1 MKHQIQDGSNYDRL
15 IPKTKNE
22 KTNLATG
29 STDVGLR
36 EMRIWTQKYQYQV
49 KALAGVLKGASI
61 SQSVSNIHLFLYN
74 HIQYLADGALQN
86 LRSPSNSWQNR
97 DIGIDCKSYSIFAVA
112 LLNELGINAFFRKIK
127 QPFFKPDQWTHVYVI
142 VPKDQKTNSASNYYV
157 LDATLPINVEV
168 PYSEKKDLLMEANLK
183 YQGLNG
189 VAVAPQVTNE
199 VIANFYAFIQQLL
212 DDGYPQ
218 AGVLTLK
225 NRVETILKT
234 GVEPTFRFKNNGVFV
249 NDNFIYLPKPQGLN
263 GTFTDQFNNTNFG
276 SFGGGSSFSEPLNIP
291 NFNSADSLLP
301 VNQTSSS
308 NFGSTFIDTFST
320 EFGNANPK
328 GFNLGNTAKTAA
340 SVALSTAGVPF
351 SGQIVGTLSSIFSSF
366 GHSAA
371 NPTTQAQIIAKS
383 IQIADTLL
391 ASMNANNID
400 SILNET
406 SRFIAYQIYSYQH
419 SLTRRKWAPK
429 TEKAWKMHVA
439 AFQSYN
445 QQKFVP
451 ILNMLQSKGY
461 KINTATQTVSEQ
473 SLEDIYRPDVAKNN
487 TTAENNDA
495 AVSKITFTIYQ
506 VIAPAKAGNNP
517 LANNSSTPSTASFG
531 VVGAILLGALALGSM
546 KKKSKN

>member
-29 STDVGLR
+29 STDVGLK
-36 EMRIWTQKYQYQV
+36 EMRSWTQKYQYQV
-49 KALAGVLKGASI
+49 KSLASVLKGASI
-61 SQSVSNIHLFLYN
+61 SQTVSNIHSFLYN

-86 LRSPSNSWQNR
+86 LRSPANSWQNR
-97 DIGIDCKSYSIFAVA
+97 DTGIDCKSYSIFAVA
-112 LLNELGINAFFRKIK
+112 LLNELGITAYFRKIK
-127 QPFFKPDQWTHVYVI
+127 QPFFKPNQWTHVYVI
-142 VPKDQKTNSASNYYV
+142 VPKDQKTSSASNYYV
-157 LDATLPINVEV
+157 LDATLLINVEV
-168 PYSEKKDLLMEANLK
+168 PYNEKKDLLMETNLK

-199 VIANFYAFIQQLL
+199 VIANFYVFLQQLL

-234 GVEPTFRFKNNGVFV
+234 GVEPTFKFKDNGVFV

-263 GTFTDQFNNTNFG
+263 GTPATVTALPTFKNIGVD
-276 SFGGGSSFSEPLNIP
+276 SSYRASNSLNIGTI
-291 NFNSADSLLP
+291 NK
-301 VNQTSSS
+301 
-308 NFGSTFIDTFST
+308 GS
-320 EFGNANPK
+320 G
-328 GFNLGNTAKTAA
+328 GFNFTNGIDIGSINPSKPLLQTGTTL
-340 SVALSTAGVPF
+340 ALSAAGVPF
-351 SGQIVGTLSSIFSSF
+351 ASQIVGTLSSIFSSF

-371 NPTTQAQIIAKS
+371 NPTSQAQIIAENIK
-383 IQIADTLL
+383 IADTIL

-400 SILNET
+400 SVLNEI
-406 SRFIAYQIYSYQH
+406 SRFLAYQIYSYQH

-429 TEKAWKMHVA
+429 TEEAWKMHVA

-445 QQKFVP
+445 QQKFLP
-451 ILNMLQSKGY
+451 ILSSIQSNGY

-487 TTAENNDA
+487 TTAEDNDA
-495 AVSKITFTIYQ
+495 AVGKITFTTYQ
-506 VIAPAKAGNNP
+506 VIVPANAGNNP
-517 LANNSSTPSTASFG
+517 LSNNSNSTPSTASFG
-531 VVGAILLGALALGSM
+531 VIGAILLGALALGNM
-546 KKKSKN
+546 KKSSEN